1 MLLALQVFVFTG
13 CALLGLLPST
23 EVECRLDL
31 PPIAFA
37 SPPPA
42 PAEPVR
48 AEPAPA
54 PLVTARD
61 R

>member
-23 EVECRLDL
+23 EVDCRLDL

-42 PAEPVR
+42 PAEP
-48 AEPAPA
+48 ASA

>member
-1 MLLALQVFVFTG
+1 MLLALQVLAFTG

-31 PPIAFA
+31 PPITFA
-37 SPPPA
+37 SPP
-42 PAEPVR
+42 AEPVP